1 MAVHVVPVEVAV
13 ELVLEIDEELE
24 VEEVELE
31 ELEELEDEDVEAT
44 AVKRHEQAVDTL
56 EGKFEH
62 WVAYVG
68 SPVVAVK
75 TLVVYVAQKV
85 AAAAE
90 DPIKALKQ
98 LS

>member
-1 MAVHVVPVEVAV
+1 M
-13 ELVLEIDEELE
+13 
-24 VEEVELE
+24 
-31 ELEELEDEDVEAT
+31 
-44 AVKRHEQAVDTL
+44 KRHEQAVDTL

-68 SPVVAVK
+68 SPIVAVK

-85 AAAAE
+85 AAVAE